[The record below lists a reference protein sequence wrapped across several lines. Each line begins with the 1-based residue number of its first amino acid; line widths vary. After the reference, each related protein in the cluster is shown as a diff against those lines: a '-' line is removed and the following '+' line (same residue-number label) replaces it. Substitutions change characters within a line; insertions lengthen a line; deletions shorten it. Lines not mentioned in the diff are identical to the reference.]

1 MLEVTIHGTITIDPQ
16 SEIETIEDLMDF
28 MSHNHNSIHDIMTE
42 IELCDNIKI
51 VKIEET
57 EQ

>member
-16 SEIETIEDLMDF
+16 SEIETIEDLMIF
-28 MSHNHNSIHDIMTE
+28 MDSNHNTIHDVMRE

-51 VKIEET
+51 IKIEET
-57 EQ
+57 E

>member
-16 SEIETIEDLMDF
+16 SEVETIEDLMDF

-57 EQ
+57 E